1 MFRLIF
7 LSIIFSIIQ
16 ICPLLWFISSP
27 FNNNSN
33 SILIIYM
40 DVELTT
46 PVHLTFTFILLSR
59 IIFDFFF
66 FSLSLSI
73 TLSSIISYR
82 GNCHLIPYY
91 IAKLSNFP
99 IYRTHPVFTVELW
112 TILILFFNFSLSLSP
127 LDYHILSPRK
137 LFSFHRGNRASI
149 CTLFKRNSQTLHIF

>member
-66 FSLSLSI
+66 FFLSLSI

-82 GNCHLIPYY
+82 GNCHLIPCY

-112 TILILFFNFSLSLSP
+112 TILILFFNFSLFLSLSP
-127 LDYHILSPRK
+127 RLSYT
-137 LFSFHRGNRASI
+137 FSKEVI
-149 CTLFKRNSQTLHIF
+149 